1 MNILIIGSG
10 GREHA
15 IGWKI
20 GQSKSAGN
28 LFFAPGNPG
37 TAELGINLP
46 SDISRFDEIKRD
58 VLEHD
63 IHLLIVGPENPL
75 VEGIRDYFE
84 SDIDLQYVKII
95 GPGKEG
101 ARLEG
106 SKEFAK
112 NFMQRH
118 NIPTARFA
126 SFTKETVEEGFQ
138 FMKTLE
144 PPYVLKA
151 DGLASGK
158 GVLIIDT
165 LEYAQDTLWEM
176 LVGKFGDASKTVVI
190 EEFLAGTE
198 VSVFALTDGTDYL
211 LLPEAKDYKRIGEG
225 DTGLNTGGMGAISPV
240 PFATPEFMSKVEER
254 IIRPTIAGLKAE
266 NIPFT
271 GFIFFGLINCSG
283 EPYVIEYNTRLGDPE
298 TEAILPR
305 IKSDFLDM
313 LLAASENRL
322 KDYTP
327 EFHSE
332 SVATIVLVSGG
343 YPAEFDRGKTITGIE
358 NINNSLV
365 FHAGTKLE
373 FGKLKS
379 QGGRVIAISSMAETF
394 QEALAL
400 SKATAET
407 IQYDGKYFRRDIGFD
422 L

>member
-271 GFIFFGLINCSG
+271 GFIFFGLINCNG

-322 KDYTP
+322 RDYTP

>member
-1 MNILIIGSG
+1 MNILLIGSG

-20 GQSKSAGN
+20 SQSKNAGN

-37 TAELGINLP
+37 TAELGVNLP
-46 SDISRFDEIKRD
+46 TDISRFDEIKRD

-75 VEGIRDYFE
+75 VDGIRDYFE

-95 GPGKEG
+95 GPGKVG
-101 ARLEG
+101 AQLEG
-106 SKEFAK
+106 SKAFAK
-112 NFMQRH
+112 NFMLRH
-118 NIPTARFA
+118 AIPTAKFA
-126 SFTKETVEEGFQ
+126 SFTKETVEDGFQ
-138 FMKTLE
+138 FLKTLE

-190 EEFLAGTE
+190 EEFLSGTE
-198 VSVFALTDGTDYL
+198 VSVFVLTNGTDYL
-211 LLPEAKDYKRIGEG
+211 LLPEAKDYKRVGVG

-240 PFATPEFMSKVEER
+240 PFATPDFMSKVEKR
-254 IIRPTIAGLKAE
+254 IIQPTIEGLLSE

-283 EPYVIEYNTRLGDPE
+283 DPYVIEYNVRMGDPE
-298 TEAILPR
+298 TEAIMPR

-313 LLAASENRL
+313 LVAATDNRL
-322 KDYTP
+322 SNYTP
-327 EFHSE
+327 EYSDDT
-332 SVATIVLVSGG
+332 VATIMLVSGG
-343 YPAEFDRGKTITGIE
+343 YPGEFEKGKTITGFE
-358 NINNSLV
+358 NISNSTL

-373 FGKLKS
+373 FGKLKT
-379 QGGRVIAISSMAETF
+379 QGGRVMAISSTGDSL
-394 QEALAL
+394 QEALHRSL
-400 SKATAET
+400 KTAEA
-407 IQYDGKYFRRDIGFD
+407 IQYEGKYFRQDIGFD

>member
-95 GPGKEG
+95 GPGKAG

-138 FMKTLE
+138 FLKTLE

-240 PFATPEFMSKVEER
+240 PFASPEFMSKVEER

-271 GFIFFGLINCSG
+271 GFIFFGLINCNG

-322 KDYTP
+322 RDYTP

-394 QEALAL
+394 QEALTL

>member
-1 MNILIIGSG
+1 MNILLIGSG

-15 IGWKI
+15 LGWKI
-20 GQSKSAGN
+20 AQSKSAGN

-37 TAELGINLP
+37 TAELGFNLP
-46 SDISRFDEIKRD
+46 TDITRFDEIKRD

-63 IHLLIVGPENPL
+63 IHLLIVGPEHPL

-95 GPGKEG
+95 GPGKAG

-106 SKEFAK
+106 SKAFAK

-126 SFTKETVEEGFQ
+126 SFTEDTVEEGFQ
-138 FMKTLE
+138 FLKTLQ
-144 PPYVLKA
+144 PPFVLKA

-190 EEFLAGTE
+190 EEFLSGTE
-198 VSVFALTDGTDYL
+198 LSVFVLTDGTDYL
-211 LLPEAKDYKRIGEG
+211 LLPEAKDYKKIGEG

-254 IIRPTIAGLKAE
+254 VIKPTIDGLKAE

-271 GFIFFGLINCSG
+271 GFIFLGLINCDG
-283 EPYVIEYNTRLGDPE
+283 NPYVIEYNTRLGDPE
-298 TEAILPR
+298 TEAIMPR
-305 IKSDFLDM
+305 IKSDLLDM

-322 KDYTP
+322 NSYIP
-327 EFHSE
+327 EYHHE
-332 SVATIVLVSGG
+332 TVATIVLVSGG
-343 YPAEFDRGKTITGIE
+343 YPGEYEKGKTITGFE
-358 NINNSLV
+358 NISSSLL

-379 QGGRVIAISSMAETF
+379 QGGRVMAISSMGENL
-394 QEALAL
+394 QQALA
-400 SKATAET
+400 SSRAAADA
-407 IQYDGKYFRRDIGFD
+407 IQFDGKYFRRDIGFD